1 MGDNGCCVDVGFA
14 AHNEN
19 FLKRAPDISVV
30 RDGLVI
36 RGWTNSHRVRHV
48 LRKRSNQRR
57 NVNLLTS
64 VFIEMS

>member
-30 RDGLVI
+30 REGLVI
-36 RGWTNSHRVRHV
+36 RGE
-48 LRKRSNQRR
+48 
-57 NVNLLTS
+57 LTLTGRATFCVS
-64 VFIEMS
+64 AAISAAM